1 MSEGVRYGRTGGR
14 GRGYPIFFSP
24 DLDDFQE
31 RLGTLYFKKLKKIR
45 IFFHNNELD
54 EYHSFVLVV
63 HITNDR

>member
-1 MSEGVRYGRTGGR
+1 MGGEEGGEGTLF
-14 GRGYPIFFSP
+14 FFSP

-54 EYHSFVLVV
+54 EYHSFVLVGR
-63 HITNDR
+63 ITNNK